1 MIARLS
7 KALLVLTVGPILLLV
22 GSGNIIAYQSNFVF
36 VQHVMA
42 IDTVFPETSV
52 NGSPARALTDM
63 SPQGVASHVFAA
75 PAEDG

>member
-22 GSGNIIAYQSNFVF
+22 GIGNIIAYQSNFVF

-42 IDTVFPETSV
+42 MDTVFPETREL
-52 NGSPARALTDM
+52 A
-63 SPQGVASHVFAA
+63 
-75 PAEDG
+75 